1 MNEPVN
7 YRSTTIGAYMCSV
20 VQAISV
26 NAPPILF
33 IIFQNNFGITYAQL
47 GTLVL
52 MTFFLQIL
60 VDILLA
66 KVSHRLSTRMLMILC
81 NVVDIIGYAL
91 ISLAP
96 VLFPNHVFLGLMIAV
111 FFYSCGS
118 GIIEVMSSPIID
130 AIPSKDRSSSMA
142 FLHSFYCWGVLL
154 TVLGTTGMLALFS
167 EAHWQYIMPV
177 WMIVPIVCGSIFIFC
192 PMPDLSKTGGT
203 KDEGAEAEPSI
214 VKADMSSSSASTVV
228 RKVSLWTMPLFYI
241 AVLVMISSGASE
253 VSMAQWAS
261 LFAQKAVGMTKTK
274 GDLFGPAFFAVLMGI
289 GRLIYGFMGEKLNL
303 TKALVYCSILCII
316 SYFLA
321 IFAPVPAISMLGLGL
336 CGFSVSMMWP
346 GTLVLSSKA
355 IPSGGTKLFA
365 LLAMGGDIG
374 CSLGPWLTGIVS
386 NIVTTTTLDQ
396 TFHMTMDQLALRAG
410 LLTALIFPV
419 LLIIFVPKLTNKGNQ
434 S

>member
-1 MNEPVN
+1 MNRPVS
-7 YRSTTIGAYMCSV
+7 YRSTTIAAYMCSI

-26 NAPPILF
+26 NSPPILF
-33 IIFQNNFGITYAQL
+33 IIFQNEFGVTYAQL

-66 KVSHRLSTRMLMILC
+66 KVSDRLSHRLLMILC
-81 NVVDIIGYAL
+81 NVFAIIGYGL

-96 VLFPNHVFLGLMIAV
+96 VLFPQHTFYGLMIAV
-111 FFYSCGS
+111 LFYSTGS

-142 FLHSFYCWGVLL
+142 FLHSFYCWGQLL
-154 TVLGTTGMLALFS
+154 AAIGTTLMLSLFTQ
-167 EAHWQYIMPV
+167 ARWQLIMPI
-177 WMIVPIVCGSIFIFC
+177 WTIVPFICGSIFVFC
-192 PMPDLSKTGGT
+192 PLPDLNGQ
-203 KDEGAEAEPSI
+203 EQEN
-214 VKADMSSSSASTVV
+214 ADKVQADPDQRN
-228 RKVSLWTMPLFYI
+228 RKLSLWVMPLFYI
-241 AVLVMISSGASE
+241 AVIVMISSGASE

-261 LFAQKAVGMTKTK
+261 LFAQKAVGINKTL
-274 GDLFGPAFFAVLMGI
+274 GDIFGPAFFAVTMGI

-316 SYFLA
+316 SYLMAVFSPL
-321 IFAPVPAISMLGLGL
+321 PAISMLGLGL

-355 IPSGGTKLFA
+355 IPGGGTKLFA

-374 CSLGPWLTGIVS
+374 CSLGPWMTGIVS
-386 NIVTTTTLDQ
+386 SMVTSSTLDQ
-396 TFHMTMDQLALRAG
+396 TFHMTMDQLALRFG
-410 LLTALIFPV
+410 LATALIFPI
-419 LLIIFVPKLTNKGNQ
+419 LLIIFVPKLTNKGKN